1 MRNSTEL
8 IWSNRRGA
16 STATVII
23 FLPVVLM
30 MAWFGVEIGLAVR
43 SVTSAKFAADAV
55 ALAAAARYR
64 DNGTDVRADAQ
75 AAAAGNRGPNGPI
88 VVTIGNGPAGGGDV
102 EFGQWDDEL
111 RVFTV
116 DSDGGPAVRARV
128 RFAPDHP
135 NGSPGLVLGGFFGTS
150 PMAFERVSI
159 AVYNPPRN
167 TTSLLLNAQTSSAI
181 ALDNAA
187 RLVSKGGVSVRST
200 NANACQ
206 ILPNASMQ
214 LTVLRLPGTIDPQ
227 SKLAVDGVVEESE
240 VIPAD
245 PMNAIDL
252 PTFVVPIEELPEI
265 DHDNI
270 GVTHVAPGVHG
281 FLQANGGTVI
291 LDPGLHQFVKGI
303 FIRGSC
309 NLQLDHATIQ
319 FANSAVL
326 RVAQSSVMEGTP
338 ADGIGDWSGYWFIQ
352 RGATVPWVLTGSA
365 IVTFE
370 SRCYAPDTA
379 LQMESNAQ
387 ARLGTAILG
396 SVEEHDS
403 ALLEFTDV
411 IDELTTQAMPGRARL
426 VR

>member
-1 MRNSTEL
+1 M
-8 IWSNRRGA
+8 
-16 STATVII
+16 
-23 FLPVVLM
+23 
-30 MAWFGVEIGLAVR
+30 
-43 SVTSAKFAADAV
+43 
-55 ALAAAARYR
+55 
-64 DNGTDVRADAQ
+64 
-75 AAAAGNRGPNGPI
+75 
-88 VVTIGNGPAGGGDV
+88 
-102 EFGQWDDEL
+102 
-111 RVFTV
+111 
-116 DSDGGPAVRARV
+116 
-128 RFAPDHP
+128 
-135 NGSPGLVLGGFFGTS
+135 
-150 PMAFERVSI
+150 
-159 AVYNPPRN
+159 
-167 TTSLLLNAQTSSAI
+167 
-181 ALDNAA
+181 
-187 RLVSKGGVSVRST
+187 
-200 NANACQ
+200 
-206 ILPNASMQ
+206 
-214 LTVLRLPGTIDPQ
+214 
-227 SKLAVDGVVEESE
+227 
-240 VIPAD
+240 
-245 PMNAIDL
+245 
-252 PTFVVPIEELPEI
+252 
-265 DHDNI
+265 
-270 GVTHVAPGVHG
+270 HG

-387 ARLGTAILG
+387 ASLGTAILG